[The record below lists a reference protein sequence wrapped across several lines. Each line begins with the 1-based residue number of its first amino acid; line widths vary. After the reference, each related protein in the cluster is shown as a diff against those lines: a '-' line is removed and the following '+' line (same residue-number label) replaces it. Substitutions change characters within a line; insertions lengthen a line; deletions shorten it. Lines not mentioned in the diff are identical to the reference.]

1 MNKEI
6 TKILFPY
13 DVKFFKGIF
22 DKYMQNEDYSK
33 DLKIIHSSG
42 NLMKEIISKENG
54 LNFYLD
60 ENNDESFLKECKL
73 PFFKKLL
80 KYMDVKE
87 EKERVKREEK
97 MEKDMETDEHGHILQ
112 NKKNQKD
119 ENNRYDK
126 RVSNRRKAF
135 RAYFVF
141 NKKIN
146 IINSYRIYS
155 YCSNIIQSLPSL
167 TYLSVIKIYL
177 TNYPLKI
184 FLSCVYFYTFVTY
197 VCDRNNLIEFL
208 ESLFCS
214 IIVTIG
220 CLTLTAV
227 HYVKENRI
235 ISLMSRINDF
245 KESYICRNFIK
256 NSARDEMEVSKFVSK
271 KTHEMKKYSKYFF
284 LKSVLNRINSEL
296 YDYEC
301 LKDSNK
307 LNYMKDTFK
316 ENPLTQYSPVNSK
329 EEYLVQTMEEGD
341 RSKKGAAKREEE
353 NRRSSISSSSTKARE
368 MLMGSGVPEK
378 IVSEGIY
385 VDGEKKVNGGESM
398 QMGINTNE
406 TDIEPKGNEKEKKKK
421 KLNLEYCSGI
431 DDTEKVCKHG
441 EDKSTINNIRKDK
454 KYDHM
459 MVEVEKNKNIIDY
472 IIFENNIYLI
482 NGKNIL
488 VGDIIYLFKGD
499 IIPADGILI
508 KGNNLIVDESN
519 IVNSGKKEKKKKIRL
534 DEYIYE
540 IERSRKRRITVNELK
555 KKNFNYFETLNLKVK
570 MQLKRFSNPKN
581 SKKGDL
587 SVLGQQMITEQQHEN
602 DVRNSLGDKDKSSS
616 RGEERQEKKLGEIK
630 SRQFWGEKGD
640 NLCHEALENGN
651 IYRGSVGESAAGQI
665 VGGISPSQI
674 YMNEN
679 CGKLCEY
686 SPLLLS
692 ESVVTDGMGIMIA
705 TCVSKNKQMFNN
717 TIKNSEEDT
726 KLEVLIN
733 SYSKN
738 VVILLTFY
746 CSLCILFVFIHFLIN
761 LIENDMQ
768 TFAYNLLMF
777 LLNAIMLEILKYLL
791 LSIDQMPLLLQ
802 NCIALNSSQI
812 MKENFIIKKKNTF
825 EKILHTNTIF
835 IDIQRYI
842 KYQCIYFYYNTEF
855 TFATDGDIVTSSIVE
870 EDNIRVFNKIGENE
884 NVRSSLFFVLL
895 IQGILTT
902 SNLYQYNENNLP
914 VDLSLLTFL
923 KRLEINIDDYFIKRK
938 NIIRIISSG
947 QDYIISFVLSKKPF
961 LSDKKLSLQVSNVSL
976 NRGEEQAY
984 VLRIFVRGPANLVLP
999 KCSQYVNGDR
1009 LVRNVDKLREKTE
1022 KVNRRDHELVLCVAY
1037 KEILLKEKEK
1047 ESLFLCEDDNDLT
1060 FDNKEMQMYVK
1071 DSYLRYMNMNDFTCV
1086 SILAFERKLSKHFY
1100 FDYKMLE
1107 ANDMTVKLFT
1117 NDNLI
1122 KTKKLFCNFPN
1133 FFQNFILYNAKKKKG
1148 MDGEGPIM
1156 PDGNAYGINEEDKKK
1171 KKNLEDIYI
1180 DNFGGSSG
1188 NGQDNGYGNGNGT
1201 YNGGYQKEGDNL
1213 HGYKLNTKWE
1223 ETTVRLNKCKSEI
1236 LNLKQYEEGIT
1247 MNLLNQ
1253 NERKEKEDYFILQHN
1268 VFYNCSSKELENLL
1282 YVSKYYGQNA
1292 VVTNQSN
1299 FVNDDRICSLLVCD
1313 NRSKDADKAKSD
1325 IIILNKS
1332 LYYYIKLKCF
1342 SSLYSI
1348 GGNKL
1353 KKISYDFFSEK
1364 DMNNMISS
1372 ILSKFTILLIVF
1384 LFGHLFIPESKWEFV
1399 KDEVREQFAFCEF
1412 SFFTDKHN
1420 SNYFHTIRSSIRFKK
1435 NLENIRI
1442 LNIIDVKKDYR
1453 TMEEWDNHIS
1463 PSRHS
1468 TILFNLFFLFFFFSY
1483 IHIYMKTFLCEIS
1496 LYFDK
1501 FKENQ
1506 RGKYK
1511 HLHLIQNEGKMEI
1524 EKKRLSQQIY
1534 SLKKELKEE
1543 REKGLKRMTPNSG
1556 DLNKGFVETKDQANY
1571 SLSSE
1576 KKENNPKNSSTQ
1588 NSDTQNKHSAVN
1600 LINQLSTKHILTD
1613 KDIRRILFKLS
1624 CKSFKNFQHLYEPRE
1639 RSVVQ
1644 NKLHIPE
1651 IQIRPQSVDNFYF
1664 FIITNS
1670 CEFCSAWS
1678 CSSIRKINAKE
1689 LDIKT

>member
-1 MNKEI
+1 
-6 TKILFPY
+6 
-13 DVKFFKGIF
+13 
-22 DKYMQNEDYSK
+22 
-33 DLKIIHSSG
+33 
-42 NLMKEIISKENG
+42 
-54 LNFYLD
+54 
-60 ENNDESFLKECKL
+60 
-73 PFFKKLL
+73 
-80 KYMDVKE
+80 
-87 EKERVKREEK
+87 
-97 MEKDMETDEHGHILQ
+97 
-112 NKKNQKD
+112 
-119 ENNRYDK
+119 
-126 RVSNRRKAF
+126 
-135 RAYFVF
+135 
-141 NKKIN
+141 
-146 IINSYRIYS
+146 
-155 YCSNIIQSLPSL
+155 
-167 TYLSVIKIYL
+167 
-177 TNYPLKI
+177 
-184 FLSCVYFYTFVTY
+184 
-197 VCDRNNLIEFL
+197 
-208 ESLFCS
+208 
-214 IIVTIG
+214 
-220 CLTLTAV
+220 
-227 HYVKENRI
+227 
-235 ISLMSRINDF
+235 
-245 KESYICRNFIK
+245 
-256 NSARDEMEVSKFVSK
+256 
-271 KTHEMKKYSKYFF
+271 
-284 LKSVLNRINSEL
+284 
-296 YDYEC
+296 
-301 LKDSNK
+301 
-307 LNYMKDTFK
+307 
-316 ENPLTQYSPVNSK
+316 
-329 EEYLVQTMEEGD
+329 
-341 RSKKGAAKREEE
+341 
-353 NRRSSISSSSTKARE
+353 
-368 MLMGSGVPEK
+368 
-378 IVSEGIY
+378 
-385 VDGEKKVNGGESM
+385 
-398 QMGINTNE
+398 
-406 TDIEPKGNEKEKKKK
+406 
-421 KLNLEYCSGI
+421 
-431 DDTEKVCKHG
+431 
-441 EDKSTINNIRKDK
+441 
-454 KYDHM
+454 M

-1342 SSLYSI
+1342 SRCMLMNIRLFIEYNITLYMCLVLFSIVSTFVNGLEFLSAIQILYIYLIKNVIFHYISCYRKSLYSI

-1613 KDIRRILFKLS
+1613 KDIRRMLINCINQNYVSFLIFLFLLLLHITVIQSGSFFFNFHVKGLTLIQWIICFVFCALDMVLYLIISRLSLFKLF

-1639 RSVVQ
+1639 RSVFDTLQ
-1644 NKLHIPE
+1644 EYKTSYISQRYKYDL
-1651 IQIRPQSVDNFYF
+1651 
-1664 FIITNS
+1664 
-1670 CEFCSAWS
+1670 
-1678 CSSIRKINAKE
+1678 KNAKE